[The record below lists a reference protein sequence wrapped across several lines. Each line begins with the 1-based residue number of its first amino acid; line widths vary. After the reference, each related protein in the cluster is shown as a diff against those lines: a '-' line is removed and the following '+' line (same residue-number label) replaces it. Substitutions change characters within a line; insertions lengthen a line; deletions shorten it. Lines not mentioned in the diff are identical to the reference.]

1 MNKTTVNRQAAN
13 EARLLVPT
21 LPSSKATVEELKE
34 RVQSTIRAEN
44 QAVAVRSEA
53 VAELRRREGTELV
66 ETVLQKDGLL
76 SRRRARSEVETADE
90 LSKLPRTA
98 DGLRK
103 GEISYENARIIAGA
117 SKRGKIDENE
127 LGDAARTQ
135 SPDKFAATV
144 RKHEQQRSEDDGMSK
159 LEHQRSR
166 QYTKVSTDPDDGMTI
181 LSR

>member
-1 MNKTTVNRQAAN
+1 MLA
-13 EARLLVPT
+13 PT
-21 LPSSKATVEELKE
+21 LPSSKATVEELRE

-44 QAVAVRSEA
+44 QAVAVRAEA

-103 GEISYENARIIAGA
+103 GEISRVGRWGRDLLRQCPDHRGGIETGRDRRHQTGQHCQDPVSGQVVEVNRVRRTRRSA
-117 SKRGKIDENE
+117 SMSNNVPVTT
-127 LGDAARTQ
+127 ACQ
-135 SPDKFAATV
+135 SWSTSGPATGMP
-144 RKHEQQRSEDDGMSK
+144 RSTPTPTME
-159 LEHQRSR
+159 
-166 QYTKVSTDPDDGMTI
+166 
-181 LSR
+181 

>member
-1 MNKTTVNRQAAN
+1 MNREAVNRQAAN

-44 QAVAVRSEA
+44 QAVAVRAEA

-98 DGLRK
+98 DGV
-103 GEISYENARIIAGA
+103 A
-117 SKRGKIDENE
+117 
-127 LGDAARTQ
+127 
-135 SPDKFAATV
+135 
-144 RKHEQQRSEDDGMSK
+144 
-159 LEHQRSR
+159 
-166 QYTKVSTDPDDGMTI
+166 
-181 LSR
+181 